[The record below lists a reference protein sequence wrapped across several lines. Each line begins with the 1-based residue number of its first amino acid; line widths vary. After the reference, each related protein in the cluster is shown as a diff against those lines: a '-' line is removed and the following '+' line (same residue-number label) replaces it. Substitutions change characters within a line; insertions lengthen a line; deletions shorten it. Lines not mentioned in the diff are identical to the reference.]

1 MKRILVISILLL
13 KTVFAFEAV
22 QPLPTTVKYD
32 RAKAELG
39 KILFHDPS
47 LSKDGKVSC
56 ATCHDLYTKCGT
68 DQKPVST
75 GFAGKRGTVNSPT
88 VFNAVF
94 NFRQFWNGRAADLR
108 EQLMGPI
115 TNPVEMNTTPEEIE
129 KKLNNSQFYR
139 KKFKEVYNT
148 SRITFEQFAEAI
160 VEFEKAL
167 ITPNSKFDRYLQ
179 GLVRLSPEEEE
190 GFKLFKKLGCIS
202 CHNGVNLGGN
212 SFQKLGIVVPY
223 NWKPTNPDRYQITKR
238 EEDKNV
244 YKVPTLRN
252 ITCTYPYFHDGSV
265 ADLKK
270 TISLMARYNL
280 GIDITD
286 EEIEK
291 IIAFLETL
299 KGELPPILTEE
310 RK

>member
-22 QPLPTTVKYD
+22 QPLPTTIKYD

-68 DQKPVST
+68 DQEPVST

-88 VFNAVF
+88 VFNAAF
-94 NFRQFWNGRAADLR
+94 NFRQFWNGRAKDLK
-108 EQLMGPI
+108 EQLIGPI

-129 KKLNNSQFYR
+129 EKLNKNPFYR
-139 KKFKEVYNT
+139 KKFKEIYHTN
-148 SRITFEQFAEAI
+148 RIKFEHVADAI

-167 ITPNSKFDRYLQ
+167 ITPNSKFDRYLR
-179 GLVRLSPEEEE
+179 GLVKLSPEEEE
-190 GFKLFKKLGCIS
+190 GFKLFKRLGCIS
-202 CHNGVNLGGN
+202 CHNGVNFGGN
-212 SFQKLGIVVPY
+212 SFQKLGVVIPY
-223 NWKPTNPDRYQITKR
+223 PWKPTNPDRYQITRR

-244 YKVPTLRN
+244 YKVPSLRN
-252 ITCTYPYFHDGSV
+252 ITCTYPYLHDGSIP
-265 ADLKK
+265 DLKT
-270 TISLMARYNL
+270 TIKVMAKHNL
-280 GIDITD
+280 GIDMAD
-286 EEIEK
+286 EDIEK
-291 IIAFLETL
+291 IIAFLKTL
-299 KGELPPILTEE
+299 KGELPSILVEE
-310 RK
+310 NR